1 MEDFYDSELA
11 AEMVR
16 EYQQAEKHRT
26 TPHED
31 VYILLKEAD
40 ELEKQIRSVRSI
52 LLYRRRLRLE
62 VKLMRKLLDVL
73 LLLSPEEQILGQ
85 QVYDRL
91 VKVVERVEK
100 MC

>member
-1 MEDFYDSELA
+1 MEDFYDSDLA
-11 AEMVR
+11 AKMVE
-16 EYQQAEKHRT
+16 EYARI

-31 VYILLKEAD
+31 VELLLNEAED
-40 ELEKQIRSVRSI
+40 LEKQIRSMRSL

-62 VKLMRKLLDVL
+62 IKLMRKLLDAL
-73 LLLSPEEQILGQ
+73 LLIRPEEQILGQ

-91 VKVVERVEK
+91 VKVVDRIEK